1 MRIISSIVLALA
13 VLATTMGAPSSP
25 APTTDDTVV
34 AVRPISATCP
44 TCGPRVVGPDGVTL
58 GR

>member
-25 APTTDDTVV
+25 APTTDDTV